1 MKKYGDKILTV
12 LLIVLISWPAW
23 KFFKWIAID
32 SVVLGNAGVCRQSSG
47 ACIPFILEKFK
58 FILFGFYPQNEIY
71 REVIALVV
79 FFLMLWHSKNRSNW
93 NRRLIFKWL
102 NSSIIIFLLIR
113 GGYLGIP
120 PVDSSKWGGL
130 PLTLILAT
138 VGIAFSYPLGIILA
152 LGRRSKLTLIR
163 VFSVS
168 YIELVRGVPLISIL
182 FMSSVMMPLFLPE
195 GVNFSKL
202 LRAQLAII
210 LFEAAYLAEVVR
222 GGLQSIPRG
231 QEEAAD
237 ALGLTYFQKMRLIIL
252 PQGLRAVIPPTI
264 NSFISLFKDTS
275 LVIVIALFDLM
286 STTKASLSDSEW
298 LGFTMEA
305 YLFVAF
311 IYFIFCFFMS
321 RFGKIFEK
329 EFSKGKR

>member
-1 MKKYGDKILTV
+1 MRKYWDKLLTI
-12 LLIVLISWPAW
+12 LLIALISWPAW
-23 KFFKWIAID
+23 KFFRWLVVD
-32 SVVLGNAGVCRQSSG
+32 SVVFGTIETCRESSG
-47 ACIPFILEKFK
+47 ACIAFILEKFR

-71 REVIALVV
+71 REVISLCI
-79 FFLMLWHSKNRSNW
+79 FFYMLWHSKNKSNW

-113 GGYLGIP
+113 GGYLGLP
-120 PVDSSKWGGL
+120 LVESSQWGGL

-152 LGRRSKLTLIR
+152 LGRRSKLTLLRII
-163 VFSVS
+163 SIS

-195 GVNFSKL
+195 GINLSKL
-202 LRAQLAII
+202 LRAQFAII

-237 ALGLTYFQKMRLIIL
+237 ALGLSYFQKMRFVIL
-252 PQGLRAVIPPTI
+252 PQGLRAVVPPTI

-275 LVIVIALFDLM
+275 LVIIIALFDLM
-286 STTKASLSDSEW
+286 STTKATLSDSDW
-298 LGFTMEA
+298 LGFSMEA
-305 YLFVAF
+305 YLFVAC
-311 IYFIFCFFMS
+311 IYFIFCFLMS
-321 RFGKIFEK
+321 RFGRIFEK

>member
-1 MKKYGDKILTV
+1 MRKHWDRFLTL
-12 LLIVLISWPAW
+12 LLIALISWPAW
-23 KFFKWIAID
+23 KFFRWLVID
-32 SVVLGNAGVCRQSSG
+32 SVVIGSAETCRESSG
-47 ACIPFILEKFK
+47 ACIAFIIEKFR
-58 FILFGFYPQNEIY
+58 FILFGFYPHGEIY
-71 REVIALVV
+71 REVISLVI
-79 FFLMLWHSKNRSNW
+79 FFFMLWHSKNKDNW

-113 GGYLGIP
+113 GGYLGLP
-120 PVDSSKWGGL
+120 LVDSSKWGGL

-152 LGRRSKLTLIR
+152 LGRRSSLVFIR
-163 VFSVS
+163 ILSTS

-195 GVNFSKL
+195 GLNLSKL
-202 LRAQLAII
+202 LRAQVAII

-222 GGLQSIPRG
+222 GGLQSIPKG

-237 ALGLTYFQKMRLIIL
+237 ALGLSYFQKMRLIIL
-252 PQGLRAVIPPTI
+252 PQALRSVVPPTI

-275 LVIVIALFDLM
+275 LVIIIALFDLM
-286 STTKASLSDSEW
+286 STTKAALSDSDW
-298 LGFTMEA
+298 LGFSMEA
-305 YLFVAF
+305 YLFVGL
-311 IYFIFCFFMS
+311 IYFIFCFLMS